1 MNSGVWVVIIIIWLL
16 FAFACSSIAK
26 SKGREPGLYF
36 ILGLFLGL
44 IGLLIT
50 LVVPSVKQEEVV
62 VQQVPQNFVPQQSL
76 PSEPMKKCPYCA
88 EMIKAEAIKCKHCG
102 SDLD

>member
-1 MNSGVWVVIIIIWLL
+1 MENSGVIWVVIIIVWLL

-26 SKGREPGLYF
+26 SKGRDPGLYF
-36 ILGLFLGL
+36 ILGLLLGF

-50 LVVPSVKQEEVV
+50 LAMPSAKPVPI
-62 VQQVPQNFVPQQSL
+62 VPTTQAL

-88 EMIKAEAIKCKHCG
+88 EMIKAEAIKCRYCESHLNHSAK
-102 SDLD
+102 